1 MRMLDLTIINKIQ
14 PVILCGGS
22 GTRLWPLSR
31 AGFPKQFLSIT
42 GNQSLFQQAVRRI
55 TNINVQATT
64 ICKPLIVT
72 GENHRFLALEQLR
85 ELKIDLGVLVL
96 EPVARNTAPALTL
109 ASLAAQNDGDDPILI
124 VTPADHVVKNDQAF
138 NVSIKQAIKCASSG
152 AIVVLG
158 ITPNRPETGYGY
170 IRVIH
175 DIDKPWSKV
184 EEFVEK
190 PNEKNAKEYLLAKEY
205 FWNAGIF
212 VMRASVWIR
221 ALQMFRQD
229 IAEATKLSWDHRTED
244 KSINSFFIRPGV
256 REFTSVPSDSIDY
269 AVMER
274 CTKSNIPVQMV
285 ELDAGWSDLGA
296 WDAVWDI
303 MLKDKQDNASVG
315 DVIISGGN
323 GNLVHANSRL
333 VALVGV
339 NDLVVTETP
348 DAILIANKYK
358 SDEVKSIISEL
369 EKTNRDEHILHRKV
383 YRPWGWYDIIDE
395 DKCFKVKRI
404 RVNPGASLSLQKH
417 KYRAE
422 HWIIV
427 RGEAEVNIGGEVKTL
442 FENQSTYIP
451 LGEIHRLKNCAEE
464 PLEIIEVQSGEYL
477 GEDDIIR
484 FEDNYGRIK

>member
-190 PNEKNAKEYLLAKEY
+190 PNEKNAK
-205 FWNAGIF
+205 
-212 VMRASVWIR
+212 
-221 ALQMFRQD
+221 
-229 IAEATKLSWDHRTED
+229 
-244 KSINSFFIRPGV
+244 
-256 REFTSVPSDSIDY
+256 
-269 AVMER
+269 
-274 CTKSNIPVQMV
+274 
-285 ELDAGWSDLGA
+285 
-296 WDAVWDI
+296 
-303 MLKDKQDNASVG
+303 
-315 DVIISGGN
+315 
-323 GNLVHANSRL
+323 
-333 VALVGV
+333 
-339 NDLVVTETP
+339 
-348 DAILIANKYK
+348 
-358 SDEVKSIISEL
+358 
-369 EKTNRDEHILHRKV
+369 
-383 YRPWGWYDIIDE
+383 
-395 DKCFKVKRI
+395 
-404 RVNPGASLSLQKH
+404 
-417 KYRAE
+417 
-422 HWIIV
+422 
-427 RGEAEVNIGGEVKTL
+427 
-442 FENQSTYIP
+442 
-451 LGEIHRLKNCAEE
+451 
-464 PLEIIEVQSGEYL
+464 
-477 GEDDIIR
+477 
-484 FEDNYGRIK
+484 